1 MLDLHAFLKFREA
14 GDPVFERN
22 NFTIGDEGIGLLPMK
37 RCCQLRVFLVQ
48 PDSVPRKE
56 AQFAAAAK
64 NKAALAVPLRLK
76 QPSFSRKAFV
86 RKCRQ
91 HGCNPFRLRS
101 LAKQS
106 FSSGRQPVQSIAV
119 CHGIPP
125 LNSH

>member
-1 MLDLHAFLKFREA
+1 MLDLHALLKLRED
-14 GDPVFERN
+14 GDAVVERN
-22 NFTIGDEGIGLLPMK
+22 NLSIGDEGSGVLPMK

-101 LAKQS
+101 LAKQTV
-106 FSSGRQPVQSIAV
+106 SSRRQPVQRIAV
-119 CHGIPP
+119 CNGIPP
-125 LNSH
+125 LSSH